1 MVCMYIYIEGYVY
14 ICICIWGV
22 YIYISIYRYAYIYR
36 CIEGLRIYRY
46 IYIDI
51 YRVHPA
57 FGALSSFSRQSNES
71 KHCMIGTL
79 HESRCF
85 RSTPGPTGFGKIR
98 LDRLE
103 CQKPIARMQTCPA
116 CMLTACK
123 HKPAVNMAM
132 PTVLVLLVHSLAG
145 TERPGLP
152 FASRLRRGLGD
163 RVGTM

>member
-1 MVCMYIYIEGYVY
+1 MVCMYIYRGLYVY
-14 ICICIWGV
+14 IHM
-22 YIYISIYRYAYIYR
+22 YIYIYMYMGCAYIYR

-57 FGALSSFSRQSNES
+57 FGTLSSFSRQSNES

>member
-1 MVCMYIYIEGYVY
+1 MYRGLT
-14 ICICIWGV
+14 
-22 YIYISIYRYAYIYR
+22 YISV
-36 CIEGLRIYRY
+36 Y

-57 FGALSSFSRQSNES
+57 FGTLSSFSRQSNES

-116 CMLTACK
+116 RVLTACK

-145 TERPGLP
+145 TERPGLR